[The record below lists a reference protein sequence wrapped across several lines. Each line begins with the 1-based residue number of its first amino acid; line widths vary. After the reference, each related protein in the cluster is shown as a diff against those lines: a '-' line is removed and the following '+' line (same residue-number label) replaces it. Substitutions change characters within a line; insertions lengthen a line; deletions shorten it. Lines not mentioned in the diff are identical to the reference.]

1 MQISDKPDRPSS
13 KRTALIN
20 FIEVWRYQPLPGEV
34 EQDGQQGKL
43 CLQKSLRIENGVPVE
58 VECSVK
64 ELEKGQQIAGSAW
77 RQESPVIL
85 QGHSSAEIQT
95 ASQEASAPITAM
107 LAIPVYREFI
117 LVDVIVFGLAQGNGG
132 IELWTRDD
140 RDELGISGSCYRGL
154 ESFEFISRFVK
165 FPKGAGL
172 PGYSW
177 KFGQPKIIDR
187 PQTNPDFI
195 RSFDRDPAHIERCI
209 GLPIGREYG
218 FPASVLL
225 MLSDQA
231 TPLANEMDVWHCES
245 EAPSDDNPTPR
256 IAFQN
261 SHSEVGSEI
270 KQEWCQ
276 TICDQMSQSRATV
289 LIEKSDELPA
299 ADFKLGIALPIFD
312 GQQINDVFVM
322 MF

>member
-1 MQISDKPDRPSS
+1 MQITDKPSS

-20 FIEVWRYQPLPGEV
+20 FIEVWRYQPLPDEV
-34 EQDGQQGKL
+34 QQDGQGGKL
-43 CLQKSLRIENGVPVE
+43 HLQTALRIENGVPVE
-58 VECSVK
+58 VDRSTK
-64 ELEKGQQIAGSAW
+64 QLDKGQQIAGSAW
-77 RQESPVIL
+77 QQESPVIL
-85 QGHSSAEIQT
+85 QGDSSAEIQT
-95 ASQEASAPITAM
+95 ASQEASAPITTM

-117 LVDVIVFGLAQGNGG
+117 LVDVIVFGLSEGNGG

-177 KFGQPKIIDR
+177 KFGQPRIIDR

-218 FPASVLL
+218 YPASVLL

-231 TPLANEMDVWHCES
+231 TPLANEMDVWHCQS
-245 EAPSDDNPTPR
+245 EVPTEEQPAPKIS
-256 IAFQN
+256 FQN
-261 SHSEVGSEI
+261 SHSEIGSEA
-270 KQEWCQ
+270 KQQWCQ
-276 TICDQMSQSRATV
+276 TVCDQIAQTRSTV
-289 LIEKSDELPA
+289 LMEQADDLPGE
-299 ADFKLGIALPIFD
+299 FKLGIALPIFD

-322 MF
+322 LF

>member
-1 MQISDKPDRPSS
+1 MQISDKPEKPGS
-13 KRTALIN
+13 KRTSLIN
-20 FIEVWRYQPLPGEV
+20 FVEVWRYQPLPDEV
-34 EQDGQQGKL
+34 QQDGQHGKL
-43 CLQKSLRIENGVPVE
+43 SLEKALRIENGVPVE
-58 VECSVK
+58 VQRSVK

-77 RQESPVIL
+77 QQESPVIL
-85 QGHSSAEIQT
+85 QGDSSAEIQT
-95 ASQEASAPITAM
+95 ASQEASAPITTM
-107 LAIPVYREFI
+107 LAIPVYREFV
-117 LVDVIVFGLAQGNGG
+117 LVDVIVFGLAEGNGG

-165 FPKGAGL
+165 FPKGGGL

-177 KFGQPKIIDR
+177 KFGKPAIIDR
-187 PQTNPDFI
+187 PQTNPKFI

-225 MLSDQA
+225 MLSDQV

-245 EAPSDDNPTPR
+245 EVPSEETPTPK
-256 IAFQN
+256 ITFEN
-261 SHSEVGSEI
+261 SHSGIASGI
-270 KQEWCQ
+270 KPEWCQ
-276 TICDQMSQSRATV
+276 TICDQIAQTRSSV
-289 LIEKSDELPA
+289 LLESANDLP

-322 MF
+322 LF

>member
-1 MQISDKPDRPSS
+1 
-13 KRTALIN
+13 
-20 FIEVWRYQPLPGEV
+20 
-34 EQDGQQGKL
+34 
-43 CLQKSLRIENGVPVE
+43 
-58 VECSVK
+58 
-64 ELEKGQQIAGSAW
+64 
-77 RQESPVIL
+77 
-85 QGHSSAEIQT
+85 
-95 ASQEASAPITAM
+95 M

>member
-1 MQISDKPDRPSS
+1 MQTTNQQDKPGS

-20 FIEVWRYQPLPGEV
+20 FVEAWRYQPVNDEIQ
-34 EQDGQQGKL
+34 EDGQAGT
-43 CLQKSLRIENGVPVE
+43 LQCQSAFRIQNGTPVR
-58 VECSVK
+58 VERSTK
-64 ELEKGQQIAGSAW
+64 ELAKGQQIAGSAW
-77 RQESPVIL
+77 QQESPVIL
-85 QGHSSAEIQT
+85 QGQSSAEIQVAT
-95 ASQEASAPITAM
+95 QEAGVPITAM
-107 LAIPVYREFI
+107 LAIPVYREFV
-117 LVDVIVFGLAQGNGG
+117 LVDVVVFGLAEGNGG

-177 KFGQPKIIDR
+177 KHGQPRIIDR
-187 PQTNPDFI
+187 PQTNPAFI

-225 MLSDQA
+225 MLSDQK
-231 TPLANEMDVWHCES
+231 TPLANEMDVWRCQS
-245 EAPSDDNPTPR
+245 DAPTEQQPLPR
-256 IAFQN
+256 IVFKN
-261 SHSEVGSEI
+261 SHSQTGSQE

-276 TICDQMSQSRATV
+276 KICDQIAQARSTV
-289 LIEKSDELPA
+289 LLDDPDELLVQ
-299 ADFKLGIALPIFD
+299 FELGIAMPIFD
-312 GQQINDVFVM
+312 GQKINDVVVM
-322 MF
+322 LF

>member
-1 MQISDKPDRPSS
+1 MQITDKPDKPNS

-20 FIEVWRYQPLPGEV
+20 FIEVWRYQPLPDENQ
-34 EQDGQQGKL
+34 QDGQAGKL
-43 CLQKSLRIENGVPVE
+43 SLQTALRIENGVPVE
-58 VECSVK
+58 VERGVK

-77 RQESPVIL
+77 QQESPVIL
-85 QGHSSAEIQT
+85 EGDSSAEIQR
-95 ASQEASAPITAM
+95 ASQESSTPITTM

-117 LVDVIVFGLAQGNGG
+117 LVDVIVFGLADGNGG

-177 KFGQPKIIDR
+177 KFGQPRIIDR

-218 FPASVLL
+218 YPASVLL

-231 TPLANEMDVWHCES
+231 TPLANEMDVWHCQS
-245 EAPSDDNPTPR
+245 EAPTEEQPTPK
-256 IAFQN
+256 ITFQN
-261 SHSEVGSEI
+261 SHSETGSEA
-270 KQEWCQ
+270 KQTWCQ
-276 TICDQMSQSRATV
+276 TVCDQISATRASV
-289 LIEKSDELPA
+289 LIEKADELPS
-299 ADFKLGIALPIFD
+299 DFKLGIALPIFD

-322 MF
+322 LF